1 MEKRCVKKGDYL
13 SNESV
18 GELNDVHGW
27 FQYSDAQSHVSRA
40 FANNAIHQF
49 IESGKEAEQVKDETG
64 LTPRQLA
71 EQRAELLAALKV
83 LTDRIGYY
91 ASLAEDDAPNIEQWA
106 YTDQSS
112 DVANARAL
120 IAKAEARS

>member
-1 MEKRCVKKGDYL
+1 MEKRCVRKGEYL

-49 IESGKEAEQVKDETG
+49 IESAKEAEQVKDETG

-71 EQRAELLAALKV
+71 EQRAELLAAAKLV
-83 LTDRIGYY
+83 LSMKRGIDDWLI
-91 ASLAEDDAPNIEQWA
+91 LATHCVELEDVIKK
-106 YTDQSS
+106 
-112 DVANARAL
+112 
-120 IAKAEARS
+120 IEARS